1 MVLEWCNLKIFR
13 GAAMSLRNEPLDW
26 HFESNEPYIPIYH
39 KGDLVGFFKPEYA
52 GEIIKFLNEEEV
64 LKKALKMAC
73 TDLIKK
79 LGGDN
84 RKVYYLMEK
93 YIKTSERPKHGT
105 RAIAVLLQ
113 DRQKELDLSNQEFT
127 KFCDTFKLSP
137 TELNNIY
144 AGEAFDDS
152 LLAPL
157 SRILGM
163 AKEQL
168 LKVRDGFE
176 EQSNT

>member
-1 MVLEWCNLKIFR
+1 
-13 GAAMSLRNEPLDW
+13 MSLRNEPLDW
-26 HFESNEPYIPIYH
+26 HFESNEPYIPVYH

-52 GEIIKFLNEEEV
+52 SEIIKFLNEEEV

-79 LGGDN
+79 LGGDT
-84 RKVYYLMEK
+84 RKVYYVMEK
-93 YIKTSERPKHGT
+93 YIKTSERPKHGI

-113 DRQKELDLSNQEFT
+113 DRQKELDLSNQEFA

-163 AKEQL
+163 AKERL
-168 LKVRDGFE
+168 LEVRDGCE
-176 EQSNT
+176 LSSNE

>member
-1 MVLEWCNLKIFR
+1 
-13 GAAMSLRNEPLDW
+13 MSLRNEPLDW
-26 HFESNEPYIPIYH
+26 QLEANEPYIPVYY

-52 GEIIKFLNEEEV
+52 IEVIKFLNEEDV

-79 LGGDN
+79 MGGDTN
-84 RKVYYLMEK
+84 KVYYLMEK
-93 YIKTSERPKHGT
+93 YIKTNERPKHGT
-105 RAIAVLLQ
+105 RAIAVLLR
-113 DRQKELDLSNQEFT
+113 DRQKELDLSNQEFA

-144 AGEAFDDS
+144 AGQAFDDS

-157 SRILGM
+157 TRILGIT
-163 AKEQL
+163 KERL
-168 LKVRDGFE
+168 LQVRDGSG

>member
-1 MVLEWCNLKIFR
+1 
-13 GAAMSLRNEPLDW
+13 MSLRNEPLDW
-26 HFESNEPYIPIYH
+26 HFESNEPYIPVYH

-52 GEIIKFLNEEEV
+52 SEIIKFLNEEEV

-79 LGGDN
+79 LGGDT

-93 YIKTSERPKHGT
+93 YVKTCERPKYGT
-105 RAIAVLLQ
+105 RAIAVLLR

-163 AKEQL
+163 AKERL
-168 LKVRDGFE
+168 LEVRDGCE
-176 EQSNT
+176 ESSNI

>member
-1 MVLEWCNLKIFR
+1 
-13 GAAMSLRNEPLDW
+13 MSLRNEPLDW
-26 HFESNEPYIPIYH
+26 HFESNEPYIPVYH

-52 GEIIKFLNEEEV
+52 SEIIKFLNEEEV

-79 LGGDN
+79 MGGDT

-93 YIKTSERPKHGT
+93 YVKTNERPKYGT
-105 RAIAVLLQ
+105 RAIAILLQ
-113 DRQKELDLSNQEFT
+113 DRQKELDLSTQEFT

-144 AGEAFDDS
+144 AGEAFADS

-163 AKEQL
+163 AKERL
-168 LKVRDGFE
+168 LEVRDGSE
-176 EQSNT
+176 ESSNI

>member
-1 MVLEWCNLKIFR
+1 
-13 GAAMSLRNEPLDW
+13 MSLRNEPLDW
-26 HFESNEPYIPIYH
+26 HFESNDPYIPVYH
-39 KGDLVGFFKPEYA
+39 QGDLVGFFKPDYA
-52 GEIIKFLNEEEV
+52 NEVIKFLNEQEI

-73 TDLIKK
+73 TDLIQKI
-79 LGGDN
+79 GGDTN
-84 RKVYYLMEK
+84 KVNYLMEK
-93 YIKTSERPKHGT
+93 YVKTSERPKHGT
-105 RAIAVLLQ
+105 RAIAVLLH
-113 DRQKELDLSNQEFT
+113 DRQKELDLSNQEFA

-168 LKVRDGFE
+168 LKVRDGSE
-176 EQSNT
+176 EQSKT

>member
-1 MVLEWCNLKIFR
+1 
-13 GAAMSLRNEPLDW
+13 
-26 HFESNEPYIPIYH
+26 
-39 KGDLVGFFKPEYA
+39 
-52 GEIIKFLNEEEV
+52 
-64 LKKALKMAC
+64 MAC

-79 LGGDN
+79 IGGDT
-84 RKVYYLMEK
+84 RKVNYLMEK
-93 YIKTSERPKHGT
+93 YVKTSERPKHGT

-113 DRQKELDLSNQEFT
+113 DRQKELDLSNQEFA

-168 LKVRDGFE
+168 LKVRDGSE
-176 EQSNT
+176 ESSNT

>member
-1 MVLEWCNLKIFR
+1 MVLKWCNLKIF
-13 GAAMSLRNEPLDW
+13 GCAAMSLRNEPLDW
-26 HFESNEPYIPIYH
+26 QVETNEHYIPIYH

-52 GEIIKFLNEEEV
+52 SEVIKFLNEEEV

-79 LGGDN
+79 MGGDP

-93 YIKTSERPKHGT
+93 YIKTNERPKHGT
-105 RAIAVLLQ
+105 RAIALLLQ
-113 DRQKELDLSNQEFT
+113 DRQKELDLSNQEFA

-168 LKVRDGFE
+168 LKVRHGSE
-176 EQSNT
+176 E

>member
-1 MVLEWCNLKIFR
+1 
-13 GAAMSLRNEPLDW
+13 MSLRNEPLDW
-26 HFESNEPYIPIYH
+26 QLEVNNSYVPIYH
-39 KGDLVGFFKPEYA
+39 KGNLVGFFKQEYA
-52 GEIIKFLNEEEV
+52 SEVIKFLNEEEV

-79 LGGDN
+79 IGGDTS
-84 RKVYYLMEK
+84 KVNYLMEK
-93 YIKTSERPKHGT
+93 YVKTSERPKYGT
-105 RAIAVLLQ
+105 RAIAVLLR
-113 DRQKELDLSNQEFT
+113 DRQKELDLSNQEFA

-157 SRILGM
+157 SRILGI
-163 AKEQL
+163 AKERL
-168 LKVRDGFE
+168 LEVRNGSE
-176 EQSNT
+176 KESNL

>member
-1 MVLEWCNLKIFR
+1 M

-26 HFESNEPYIPIYH
+26 HFESNEPYIPVYH

-52 GEIIKFLNEEEV
+52 SEIIKFLNEEEV

-79 LGGDN
+79 MGGDT
-84 RKVYYLMEK
+84 RKVYYLMER
-93 YIKTSERPKHGT
+93 YVKTSERPKHGT
-105 RAIAVLLQ
+105 RAIAVLLR
-113 DRQKELDLSNQEFT
+113 DRQKELDLSNQEFA

-144 AGEAFDDS
+144 TEEAFDNS

-163 AKEQL
+163 TKERL
-168 LKVRDGFE
+168 LEVRDGSE
-176 EQSNT
+176 ESSNK

>member
-1 MVLEWCNLKIFR
+1 
-13 GAAMSLRNEPLDW
+13 MSLRNEPLDW
-26 HFESNEPYIPIYH
+26 HFESNEPYIPVYH

-52 GEIIKFLNEEEV
+52 SEIIKFLNEEEV

-79 LGGDN
+79 LGGDT
-84 RKVYYLMEK
+84 RKVYYVMEK
-93 YIKTSERPKHGT
+93 YIKTSERPKYGA

-113 DRQKELDLSNQEFT
+113 DRQKELDLSNQEFA

-144 AGEAFDDS
+144 AGEPFDDS

-163 AKEQL
+163 AKERL
-168 LKVRDGFE
+168 LEVRDGCE
-176 EQSNT
+176 ESSKI

>member
-1 MVLEWCNLKIFR
+1 M
-13 GAAMSLRNEPLDW
+13 
-26 HFESNEPYIPIYH
+26 
-39 KGDLVGFFKPEYA
+39 GFFKPDHASEV
-52 GEIIKFLNEEEV
+52 IKFLNEQEV
-64 LKKALKMAC
+64 LNKALKMAC

-79 LGGDN
+79 VGGDTN
-84 RKVYYLMEK
+84 KVNYLMGK
-93 YIKTSERPKHGT
+93 YIITSEPRKHGT
-105 RAIAVLLQ
+105 RAIAVLLN
-113 DRQKELDLSNQEFT
+113 DRQKELDLSNQEFA

-152 LLAPL
+152 LLVPL

-163 AKEQL
+163 AKERL
-168 LKVRDGFE
+168 LEVRDGSE

>member
-1 MVLEWCNLKIFR
+1 
-13 GAAMSLRNEPLDW
+13 MSLRNEPLDW
-26 HFESNEPYIPIYH
+26 QVETNNPYIPVYH
-39 KGDLVGFFKPEYA
+39 QGDLVGFFKPEYA
-52 GEIIKFLNEEEV
+52 SEVIKFLNEQEV

-73 TDLIKK
+73 TDLINKM
-79 LGGDN
+79 GGDPN
-84 RKVYYLMEK
+84 KVNYLMGK
-93 YIKTSERPKHGT
+93 YIINSERPKYGT
-105 RAIAVLLQ
+105 RAIAVLLH
-113 DRQKELDLSNQEFT
+113 DRQKELDLSNQEFA

-168 LKVRDGFE
+168 LKVRDGSE

>member
-1 MVLEWCNLKIFR
+1 
-13 GAAMSLRNEPLDW
+13 MSLRNEPLDW
-26 HFESNEPYIPIYH
+26 QVESNEPFIPVYH

-52 GEIIKFLNEEEV
+52 SEIIKFLNEEEV

-73 TDLIKK
+73 SDLIKK
-79 LGGDN
+79 MGGDT

-93 YIKTSERPKHGT
+93 YVKTSERPKHGT
-105 RAIAVLLQ
+105 RAMPTAVNYAVLLQ

-163 AKEQL
+163 AKERL
-168 LKVRDGFE
+168 LEVRDGSE
-176 EQSNT
+176 ESSKA

>member
-1 MVLEWCNLKIFR
+1 
-13 GAAMSLRNEPLDW
+13 MSLRNEPLDW
-26 HFESNEPYIPIYH
+26 HFESNEPYIPVYH

-52 GEIIKFLNEEEV
+52 SEIIKFLNEEEV

-79 LGGDN
+79 MGGDP

-93 YIKTSERPKHGT
+93 YIKASERPKHGT
-105 RAIAVLLQ
+105 RAIAVLLH

-127 KFCDTFKLSP
+127 KFCGTFKLSP

-152 LLAPL
+152 LLAPI

-168 LKVRDGFE
+168 LKVRDGLE
-176 EQSNT
+176 ESSNI

>member
-1 MVLEWCNLKIFR
+1 
-13 GAAMSLRNEPLDW
+13 MSLRNEPLDW
-26 HFESNEPYIPIYH
+26 HFESNEPYIPVYH

-52 GEIIKFLNEEEV
+52 SEIIKFLNEEEV

-79 LGGDN
+79 MGGDT
-84 RKVYYLMEK
+84 RKVYYLMER
-93 YIKTSERPKHGT
+93 YVKTSERPKYGT

-163 AKEQL
+163 AKERL
-168 LKVRDGFE
+168 LEVRDGCE
-176 EQSNT
+176 ESSKI

>member
-1 MVLEWCNLKIFR
+1 
-13 GAAMSLRNEPLDW
+13 MSLRNKPLDW
-26 HFESNEPYIPIYH
+26 HFESHEPYIPIYH

-52 GEIIKFLNEEEV
+52 SEIIKFLNEEEV

-79 LGGDN
+79 LGGDT

-93 YIKTSERPKHGT
+93 YVKTSERPKHGI
-105 RAIAVLLQ
+105 RAIAVLLH

-157 SRILGM
+157 SRILGI

-168 LKVRDGFE
+168 LKVRDGSE
-176 EQSNT
+176 ESSNI